1 MIVTHSFD
9 LLIMDPNS
17 FLQLVHEFC
26 MLLSIIHGSVLVLK
40 NDFQPNVEQR
50 NTFSIT
56 SFHFTT
62 ERLEF
67 LREKKT
73 TMFTLTLVQEARH
86 LIQSQLGGVPHES
99 LILLALPP

>member
-40 NDFQPNVEQR
+40 NEFQPNEQR

-56 SFHFTT
+56 RFHFTT
-62 ERLEF
+62 ESLEF
-67 LREKKT
+67 SARKKKT
-73 TMFTLTLVQEARH
+73 TVFTLTLVQEARH